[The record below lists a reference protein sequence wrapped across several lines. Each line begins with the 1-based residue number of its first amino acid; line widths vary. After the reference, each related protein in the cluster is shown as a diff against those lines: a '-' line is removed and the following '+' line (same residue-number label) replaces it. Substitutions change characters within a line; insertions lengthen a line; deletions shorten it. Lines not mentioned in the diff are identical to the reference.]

1 VGLQRTLPIRALKLD
16 PGTIGRRIRERRL
29 ARNETQEA
37 VGKACG
43 LSQNSV
49 MKIERGQTENSRHLT
64 QIWAYLGLDLAE
76 LSDVYRSVDRQL
88 AVNDQI
94 EVSVRRKA
102 HLIAA
107 IRYEV
112 VRLPEAGSGLGILI
126 TWTARN
132 GATIAGVLDRAMIAE
147 VAPEFLRC
155 ARELGIDPT
164 KGEV

>member
-1 VGLQRTLPIRALKLD
+1 VGLQKIPPASVLKLD
-16 PGTIGRRIRERRL
+16 PATIGRRIRTRRL
-29 ARNETQEA
+29 ARNETQET

-49 MKIERGQTENSRHLT
+49 MKIERGQTENSRFVT

-76 LSDVYRSVDRQL
+76 LSDIYRVIDKQL
-88 AVNDQI
+88 AINDQVD
-94 EVSVRRKA
+94 VSVQRKA
-102 HLIAA
+102 HLIAG

-112 VRLPEAGSGLGILI
+112 VQLPQADSSGILI

-132 GATIAGVLDRAMIAE
+132 GATIAGVLDRSMIAQ
-147 VAPEFLRC
+147 AAAEFAHC

-164 KGEV
+164 KP